1 MKNNYLF
8 IDLKRNMDYYK
19 LSVLYFPFL
28 IHKMSRKKYI
38 SRFSIRNKPGEIPG
52 ALHFIGEE
60 KAGSPFI
67 RNITYNTTELTE
79 SPKIFGNYASLLE
92 KLTFEKVNWL
102 DVEGLNDIKLMEN
115 IGKKFLLHNLLLE
128 DVLNTTHRPKIE
140 EFENATLVIVKMLS
154 YNKIECS
161 IVSEHIS
168 LVLAHNTLIS
178 FQEIEGDVF
187 EPIRERIRHSS
198 GKIRIKDANYLLFTL
213 LDAIVDNYFSI
224 IEYIGE
230 ELEKLEDSILNNPS
244 DEVIK
249 KIHYYNRQII
259 VLRKAVWPLRE
270 VINGILKGVGKVIN
284 ESNELYFR
292 DLYDNTIQVIETIEM
307 YKDTISGLRD
317 LAFSNISNKM
327 NDIMKTLTVMSSIFT
342 PLTFIAGLYGMN
354 FDNMPE
360 LHSRYGYFAVLG
372 VMMSILIILLYIF
385 RRSKWL

>member
-1 MKNNYLF
+1 MKML
-8 IDLKRNMDYYK
+8 
-19 LSVLYFPFL
+19 
-28 IHKMSRKKYI
+28 RKKLI
-38 SRFSIRNKPGEIPG
+38 SRFSVRNKPGEVPG
-52 ALHFIGEE
+52 ALHFIGEQ
-60 KAGSPFI
+60 KTDAPFI
-67 RNITYNTTELTE
+67 RNMTYSVEHLFE
-79 SPKIFGNYASLLE
+79 SPKIFTNYSSILE
-92 KLTFEKVNWL
+92 KLTFENVNWL
-102 DVEGLNDIKLMEN
+102 DIEGLNDIKLMEN

-168 LVLAHNTLIS
+168 FVLAHNTLIS

-187 EPIRERIRHSS
+187 EPIRERIRRSS

-213 LDAIVDNYFSI
+213 LDAIVDNYFTI
-224 IEYIGE
+224 IEHIGE
-230 ELEKLEDSILNNPS
+230 ELEKLEDRILENPS

-249 KIHYYNRQII
+249 QIHYYNRQMI

-270 VINGILKGVGKVIN
+270 VINGILKGVGKIVN
-284 ESNELYFR
+284 ENNELYFR

-372 VMMSILIILLYIF
+372 VMLSILIILLYIF